1 MEKGSIVIR
10 GSVAELDKEMIKPY
24 LAF

>member
-10 GSVAELDKEMIKPY
+10 GTAAELNKEVIKPY